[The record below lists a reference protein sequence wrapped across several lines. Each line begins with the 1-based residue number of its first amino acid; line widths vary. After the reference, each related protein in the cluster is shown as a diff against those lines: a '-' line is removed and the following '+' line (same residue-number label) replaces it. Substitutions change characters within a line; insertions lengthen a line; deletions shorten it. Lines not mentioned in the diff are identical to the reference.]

1 MLGDKMRRQDR
12 EITDYKHMLKIMSD
26 CDCCRLGFNEEGGA
40 YILPLNFAYDDTDE
54 GLFLYFHG
62 AREGKKLELIK
73 AQGQA
78 GFEMDT
84 KHELAASS
92 NPCACSYLYQSIIGK
107 GEVALV
113 EDAEEKAA
121 ALKLIVKRYTGR
133 AAESIPSAALD
144 KTAVIRLKIT
154 QWSCKEH

>member
-1 MLGDKMRRQDR
+1 MA
-12 EITDYKHMLKIMSD
+12 D
-26 CDCCRLGFNEEGGA
+26 CDCCRLGLNEEGGA
-40 YILPLNFAYDDTDE
+40 FILPLNFAYDDSDE

-73 AQGQA
+73 SQEQV

-84 KHELAASS
+84 KHELAASPD
-92 NPCACSYLYQSIIGK
+92 PCACSYLYQSIIGK

-113 EDAEEKAA
+113 EHSEEKEA

-133 AAESIPSAALD
+133 DAETIPSTALE
-144 KTAVIRLKIT
+144 KPPLSGSKLRSGAVRSIDCAREDLVVL
-154 QWSCKEH
+154 